1 MPPEMEIA
9 CFRVVQET
17 LTNVIRHAGAKV
29 VTVKLEVTPEQVR
42 IEVRDDGCGF
52 DPSAALSAVAG
63 RRRLGLAGMRERM
76 DLLGGELEIDS
87 APGRGTTVVATLPL
101 GDAP

>member
-1 MPPEMEIA
+1 LEIA

-29 VTVKLEVTPEQVR
+29 VTVKLDVTPEQVC
-42 IEVRDDGCGF
+42 IWVRDDGCGF
-52 DPSAALSAVAG
+52 DPDAAVSGVAG

-76 DLLGGELEIDS
+76 DLLGGELAIQS
-87 APGRGTTVVATLPL
+87 APGKGTTVTATLPL
-101 GDAP
+101 GDAS